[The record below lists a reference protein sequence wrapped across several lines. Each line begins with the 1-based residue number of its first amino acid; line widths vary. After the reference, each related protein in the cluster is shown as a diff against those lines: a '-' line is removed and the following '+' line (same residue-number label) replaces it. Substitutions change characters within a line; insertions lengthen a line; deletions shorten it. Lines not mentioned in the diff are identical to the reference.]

1 MATQFLQQVQ
11 SVMENYSR
19 KSQTMCDPTL
29 SETSCDL
36 WITEVERLVVT
47 RLPQVTEIS
56 NWNSGK
62 RITETG
68 WADDYMLVCYY
79 YPHIDGPP
87 TVVPVADEPKCSAL
101 LLSSDVGEEAL
112 LEAVWHIIDIPRDT
126 NVA

>member
-47 RLPQVTEIS
+47 RLPQV
-56 NWNSGK
+56 
-62 RITETG
+62 TETG

>member
-11 SVMENYSR
+11 SVMEDYSR

-47 RLPQVTEIS
+47 RLPQVTE
-56 NWNSGK
+56 
-62 RITETG
+62 TG

-79 YPHIDGPP
+79 YPHISFSVLYVKVPEYQRA
-87 TVVPVADEPKCSAL
+87 TVIRP
-101 LLSSDVGEEAL
+101 
-112 LEAVWHIIDIPRDT
+112 
-126 NVA
+126 